1 MLSTTRLFPLALML
15 ALALLTLWL
24 DHQVRVESGPHASSR
39 RHDPDYLVDNFTTTT
54 YNPQGKAETVLSA
67 AEMQHYPDDDS
78 TDLVAP
84 RVMQS
89 KPDQPRFT
97 VQADRGKIS
106 REGDEIFLYD
116 NVVLV
121 REASAAQPE
130 ARMTTSF
137 LHIVRDRSLVLT
149 DREVFFEE
157 DGRRLR
163 GRGMEYY
170 NATRELFLKNDVHA
184 HFEPR
189 IGARIEPKT
198 P

>member
-15 ALALLTLWL
+15 ALAALTLWL
-24 DHQVRVESGPHASSR
+24 DHQVRVEGGEHPSFR

-54 YNPQGKAETVLSA
+54 YDRAGRAETVLSA

-78 TDLVAP
+78 TELTAP
-84 RVMQS
+84 RVVQS
-89 KPDQPRFT
+89 KPGEPRFT
-97 VQADRGKIS
+97 VRADRGKVS

-121 REASAAQPE
+121 READLARPE

-137 LHIVRDRSLVLT
+137 LHILRDRSLVLS
-149 DREVFFEE
+149 DREVHFEE
-157 DGRRLR
+157 DGRRLS
-163 GRGMEYY
+163 GRGMEY
-170 NATRELFLKNDVHA
+170 NNDTRQLVLQHEVQGRFD
-184 HFEPR
+184 
-189 IGARIEPKT
+189 PKT